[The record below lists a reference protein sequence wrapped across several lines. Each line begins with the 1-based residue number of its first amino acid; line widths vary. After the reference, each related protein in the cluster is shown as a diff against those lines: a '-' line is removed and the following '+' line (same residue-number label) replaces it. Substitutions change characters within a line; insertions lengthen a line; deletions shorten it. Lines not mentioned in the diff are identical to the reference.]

1 VKLINIMRSIL
12 LRWFPA
18 LVIVVCISGCPNPMA
33 VKDEVNSQFFEI
45 RPGSQWI
52 LHQDLSIRSGQAH
65 TNFQH
70 GKVTNGL
77 DNYSVGCTL
86 EVRDLG
92 PGSVS
97 TGRFTIRRAESSTE
111 WINHPNIMKFYRVM
125 YLQSDTQPGVM
136 QLTCQDWDGPLM
148 GKDIT
153 VPEMREA
160 LGNIA
165 SFEFAS

>member
-1 VKLINIMRSIL
+1 VKLTNIKRPIL

-18 LVIVVCISGCPNPMA
+18 VVIVACISGCPNPMA
-33 VKDEVNSQFFEI
+33 VKDEINSQFYEI
-45 RPGSQWI
+45 RTGSQWI
-52 LHQDLSIRSGQAH
+52 LHQDLSIPSGQAH

-70 GKVTNGL
+70 GQVTSGL

-97 TGRFTIRRAESSTE
+97 AGHFTIRRAESSTE
-111 WINHPNIMKFYRVM
+111 WISRPDIMKFYRVM
-125 YLQSDTQPGVM
+125 YLHSDTQPGVM